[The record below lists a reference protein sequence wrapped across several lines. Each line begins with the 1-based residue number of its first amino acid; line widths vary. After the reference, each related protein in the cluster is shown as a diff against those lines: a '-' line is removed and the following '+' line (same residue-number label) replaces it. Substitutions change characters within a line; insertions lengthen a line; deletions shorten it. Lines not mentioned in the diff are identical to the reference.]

1 MLYVVAV
8 LAAFITSLS
17 PFGGMIFTLAYGGKY
32 RENMGKFFLI
42 FFAVGLGLLGGGI
55 LDIISF
61 CDLIFGIGIAVFAY
75 FIILRKTENYF
86 FAIISA
92 YGFNLVLAV
101 LKQLLGGKLIRENVS
116 FVIDNY
122 RQLVATSMQNNP
134 EQLNFALQLLETT
147 REIFTTYYISVWS
160 LSIISGLYLG
170 TLIVSK
176 NSILKWQHRLIR
188 LPYESVYFL
197 LVALLLF
204 LIPSGRV
211 LGINALLILAP
222 LFLIEGISVLDFYLG
237 DFLKKTKILLFL
249 LIVSMV
255 FNYFILS
262 LIALLGL
269 LDIWF
274 DFRKI
279 ENMEDIDEVD
289 SG

>member
-32 RENMGKFFLI
+32 RENIKKFILTFI
-42 FFAVGLGLLGGGI
+42 AVGLGLYFGR
-55 LDIISF
+55 IIDTITF
-61 CDLIFGIGIAVFAY
+61 VDVVFGIGVTVFAY
-75 FIILRKTENYF
+75 FIILRKTGNYLY
-86 FAIISA
+86 AMLSA

-101 LKQLLGGKLIRENVS
+101 IKQLLYGDLIRENVS
-116 FVIDNY
+116 IVVDNY
-122 RQLVATSMQNNP
+122 RKVMDASLQNNP
-134 EQLNFALQLLETT
+134 EQLNLVLQLIETT
-147 REIFTTYYISVWS
+147 QDLFTKYYVSIWAM
-160 LSIISGLYLG
+160 SIISGLYLG
-170 TLIVSK
+170 TLIASK
-176 NSILKWQHRLIR
+176 NSPHKLKHRFIR
-188 LPYESVYFL
+188 LRYESIY
-197 LVALLLF
+197 LLLAALIIV
-204 LIPSGRV
+204 LIPSWQI

-222 LFLIEGISVLDFYLG
+222 LFLIEGISILDFFLG
-237 DFLKKTKILLFL
+237 DFFKKTKILLFL

-274 DFRKI
+274 YFRKI